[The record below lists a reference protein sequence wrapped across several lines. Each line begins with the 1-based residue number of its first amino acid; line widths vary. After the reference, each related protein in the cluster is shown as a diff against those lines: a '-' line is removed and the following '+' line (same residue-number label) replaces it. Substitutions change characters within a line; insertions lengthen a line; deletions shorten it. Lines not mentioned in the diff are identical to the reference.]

1 MAGAAA
7 ILERTGNENDVT
19 LRAVAREIGISAQ
32 SIDRHFANPAQI
44 VDAVVADQLNTLAEQ
59 LNTAAASSTDPAE
72 NLHAAA
78 RAYLAFGRAHP
89 NRYRVLF
96 EQRFLPNWEQ
106 QGLAITATA
115 PLMASTFTTLTDL
128 LQACIDTGRSTATDA
143 NTAVVAIWLTLH
155 GMIALP
161 AAITTIAW
169 PNLDTILHTTITTHA
184 GLTTRH

>member
-106 QGLAITATA
+106 QGLAMTATA
-115 PLMASTFTTLTDL
+115 PWRVRRVRRSLRPPRLRSVSRAPCREL
-128 LQACIDTGRSTATDA
+128 LAFG
-143 NTAVVAIWLTLH
+143 LH
-155 GMIALP
+155 KESQ
-161 AAITTIAW
+161 
-169 PNLDTILHTTITTHA
+169 
-184 GLTTRH
+184 RK